1 MNKTQAEAVA
11 KAIMEP
17 DLRAQEELQK
27 KRERESTDIARKRRV
42 AWLSLAGAGVGAVIS
57 YYTGERFSLGVLWG
71 GIAGSALGWLV
82 TTRAA
87 V

>member
-1 MNKTQAEAVA
+1 MDKTQAEAIV

-27 KRERESTDIARKRRV
+27 KRESESTDIARKRQV
-42 AWLSLAGAGVGAVIS
+42 AWLSLAGAGVGAAIA